1 MKTHS
6 FLTELETYDK
16 RSLEEVI
23 EKAKT
28 LLEKNIDKLTVMRN
42 STEYKNLMDEFIKL
56 RSLIKSFSA
65 KVNIPIVFE
74 LSITLDWEYAA
85 YDNAY
90 TYQVSP
96 GFDRRFNT
104 LLYYCQHGVFSS
116 YECQKLINE
125 FGTGMA
131 NKYND
136 LINKLVDL
144 KGKFAELLAKYN
156 ANTKLEVEIPFYE
169 KVAKP

>member
-42 STEYKNLMDEFIKL
+42 STEYKNIMDEFIKL
-56 RSLIKSFSA
+56 RSLIKGFSA

-74 LSITLDWEYAA
+74 LNIIFDWEHIMY
-85 YDNAY
+85 YNDY
-90 TYQVSP
+90 TYLVSP
-96 GFDRRFNT
+96 AFDQRFNK
-104 LLYYCQHGVFSS
+104 LLYYCQHGIFSS
-116 YECQKLINE
+116 YECHKLINE
-125 FGTGMA
+125 FDADIA

-136 LINKLVDL
+136 LIKRFVDL
-144 KGKFAELLAKYN
+144 KDKFAELLAKYN
-156 ANTKLEVEIPFYE
+156 VNTKLEVEIPFYE
-169 KVAKP
+169 KGVKP